1 MESKL
6 SKLEFLDYISS
17 MRQGRREEFY
27 MFKILKNEKI
37 IRKFLDK
44 LKLKVLRR
52 KNIEARSK
60 IDKKLEEEKKNLLK
74 ARHSTMLKFHS
85 KIKFNDA
92 LQPG

>member
-60 IDKKLEEEKKNLLK
+60 IE
-74 ARHSTMLKFHS
+74 
-85 KIKFNDA
+85 
-92 LQPG
+92 